1 MAKIDEKPDYSG
13 IGTTFKVVYTD
24 FSMDDSQIKVT
35 TRSND
40 LKKKLEQGYTA
51 TSLQLHEFRTRN
63 NSRVCGYLKGDKL
76 YVIGK
81 ADEILEGRY
90 KQVNNFYC
98 NTPGTASYN
107 ESISLSLSNQQA
119 EETGVVS
126 YGYPAPTI
134 TLIGFWEF
142 FDSQI
147 ANSEWGTRHNTFFTS
162 TSVAGD
168 QYIVGGY
175 LSTNLSETQQF
186 KGWDNFK
193 QDFVVMSLPSTL
205 YATSWEGVVYGT
217 MHGSVKLNNFASEF
231 LANIVT
237 PTYQTY
243 LDAPTRPDGGS
254 LYSRNEVPQAFK
266 APVFYNL
273 IITEN
278 YDQAVKFVN
287 DGTIPDDA
295 WANIPKD
302 PDPDGDGNAS
312 GESGGSHK
320 NDIDTF
326 EPSAPD
332 FNAINLSNLHTYWI
346 TKEQMKDFYT
356 KLWEFNWTDIST
368 NLLTGIY
375 SNLVSNVV
383 SLKMMPTSPENLG
396 GTGEA
401 EAVVLGFKT
410 FEDLIVQTIGVKP
423 CPVVTIG
430 TINIKKAYKSYAD
443 YSPYTDIALYLP
455 FVGVVPLD
463 TNLFMNTA
471 EYNGSTLTVKA
482 SYDMLGG
489 TITYFIEYEHATVYQ
504 FTGNMAVDVPV
515 SLQSGVDIGTSLAQN
530 ASSAIATATNAL
542 TSVAEPKPIGKAVNT
557 AVQNVSSFG
566 GASASAQSLYS
577 STGGDGA
584 FYAFPKCV
592 LMIRRPEYNRPKTY
606 DSTIGYPAF
615 FTKKVADI
623 KGFATVTNP
632 KVPLVDGM
640 TKEEHDMIVSAM
652 QNGLYY

>member
-1 MAKIDEKPDYSG
+1 MAKINEKPDYSG

-24 FSMDDSQIKVT
+24 FSLDDAAIGVT
-35 TRSND
+35 TQYPS
-40 LKKKLEQGYTA
+40 LKKKLDYGNNGTA
-51 TSLQLHEFRTRN
+51 LKANEFRSRYGG
-63 NSRVCGYLKGDKL
+63 RVCGYLKGDIL
-76 YVIGK
+76 YIIGK
-81 ADEILEGRY
+81 DDEVLEGRH
-90 KQVNNFYC
+90 KQLRSFYC
-98 NTPGTASYN
+98 DTNGTSSYS
-107 ESISLSLSNQQA
+107 ESISLSLSNQKTY
-119 EETGVVS
+119 ETGVVS
-126 YGYPAPTI
+126 YGYPTPDGIVT
-134 TLIGFWEF
+134 GFWEV

-147 ANSEWGTRHNTFFTS
+147 ANSEWATNHNTFFTS

-168 QYIVGGY
+168 QYIVGGR
-175 LSTNLSETQQF
+175 LSTNLNKTQKF
-186 KGWDNFK
+186 KGWNNFK
-193 QDFVVMSLPSTL
+193 QDFVVLGLPSTL
-205 YATSWEGVVYGT
+205 YAKSGEPVVVGT
-217 MHGSVKLNNFASEF
+217 MHGSVKLNNFADDF

-237 PTYQTY
+237 PTYQAY
-243 LDAPTRPDGGS
+243 LSAPTRTDGGT
-254 LYSRNEVPQAFK
+254 LYSTNEIPQAFK

-273 IITEN
+273 IITEDYN
-278 YDQAVKFVN
+278 QAVKFVN

-302 PDPDGDGNAS
+302 PDPEGDGNAS
-312 GESGGSHK
+312 GESGGSHQ

-410 FEDLIVQTIGVKP
+410 FDDLIVQTIGTKA

-615 FTKKVADI
+615 FTKKVTDI

-632 KVPLVDGM
+632 KIPLVDGM

>member
-1 MAKIDEKPDYSG
+1 
-13 IGTTFKVVYTD
+13 
-24 FSMDDSQIKVT
+24 
-35 TRSND
+35 
-40 LKKKLEQGYTA
+40 
-51 TSLQLHEFRTRN
+51 
-63 NSRVCGYLKGDKL
+63 
-76 YVIGK
+76 
-81 ADEILEGRY
+81 
-90 KQVNNFYC
+90 
-98 NTPGTASYN
+98 
-107 ESISLSLSNQQA
+107 
-119 EETGVVS
+119 
-126 YGYPAPTI
+126 
-134 TLIGFWEF
+134 
-142 FDSQI
+142 
-147 ANSEWGTRHNTFFTS
+147 
-162 TSVAGD
+162 
-168 QYIVGGY
+168 
-175 LSTNLSETQQF
+175 
-186 KGWDNFK
+186 
-193 QDFVVMSLPSTL
+193 
-205 YATSWEGVVYGT
+205 
-217 MHGSVKLNNFASEF
+217 
-231 LANIVT
+231 
-237 PTYQTY
+237 
-243 LDAPTRPDGGS
+243 
-254 LYSRNEVPQAFK
+254 
-266 APVFYNL
+266 
-273 IITEN
+273 
-278 YDQAVKFVN
+278 
-287 DGTIPDDA
+287 
-295 WANIPKD
+295 
-302 PDPDGDGNAS
+302 
-312 GESGGSHK
+312 
-320 NDIDTF
+320 
-326 EPSAPD
+326 
-332 FNAINLSNLHTYWI
+332 
-346 TKEQMKDFYT
+346 MKDFYT

-410 FEDLIVQTIGVKP
+410 FDDLIVQTIGTKA

-489 TITYFIEYEHATVYQ
+489 TITYFVEYEHATVYQ

-515 SLQSGVDIGTSLAQN
+515 SLQSGVDIGTTLAQN

-623 KGFATVTNP
+623 SGFATVTNP
-632 KVPLVDGM
+632 KIPLVDGM

>member
-1 MAKIDEKPDYSG
+1 MAKIEEKPDYSG

-24 FSMDDSQIKVT
+24 FSGDDSQIKVT
-35 TRSND
+35 TRSSD
-40 LKKKLEQGYTA
+40 LKKQLEQGYTGTA
-51 TSLQLHEFRTRN
+51 LQLNEFRTQN

-76 YVIGK
+76 YIIGK
-81 ADEILEGRY
+81 ADDVLEGRY
-90 KQVNNFYC
+90 KATSSFYC

-107 ESISLSLSNQQA
+107 DSISLSLSNQLA

-126 YGYPAPTI
+126 YGYPT
-134 TLIGFWEF
+134 TDGLLTGFWEF

-147 ANSEWGTRHNTFFTS
+147 ANREWGTRHNTFFTS
-162 TSVAGD
+162 NSVAGD
-168 QYIVGGY
+168 QYIVGGS
-175 LSTNLSETQQF
+175 LSTNLNETQQF

-193 QDFVVMSLPSTL
+193 QNFVVMGLPSTL
-205 YATSWEGVVYGT
+205 YANSWEEVVYGT
-217 MHGSVKLNNFASEF
+217 MHGSVRLNNFASDF

-237 PTYQTY
+237 PTYQAY
-243 LDAPTRPDGGS
+243 LEAPTRPDGGS

-273 IITEN
+273 IITED

-332 FNAINLSNLHTYWI
+332 FNSINLSNLHTYWI

-383 SLKMMPTSPENLG
+383 SLKMMPTTPENLG

-410 FEDLIVQTIGVKP
+410 FDDLIVQTIGTKA
-423 CPVVTIG
+423 CPVVIIG

-515 SLQSGVDIGTSLAQN
+515 SLQSGVDIGTTLAQN

-623 KGFATVTNP
+623 SGFATVTNP
-632 KVPLVDGM
+632 KIPLVDGM

-652 QNGLYY
+652 QHGLFY

>member
-1 MAKIDEKPDYSG
+1 MAKIDEKPDLSG
-13 IGTTFKVVYTD
+13 IGTSFKVVYTD
-24 FSMDDSQIKVT
+24 YSISSSHIDVT
-35 TRSND
+35 TSFPD
-40 LKKKLEQGYTA
+40 LKKQLNGGYTGTA
-51 TSLQLHEFRTRN
+51 LQAHEFRTRKG
-63 NSRVCGYLKGDKL
+63 SRVCGYLKGDVL
-76 YVIGK
+76 YIIGK
-81 ADEILEGRY
+81 SDEVLEGRY
-90 KQVNNFYC
+90 KQLLNFYC
-98 NTPGTASYN
+98 NTPGTATYS
-107 ESISLSLSNQQA
+107 ESITLSLANQKA
-119 EETGVVS
+119 SETGVVS
-126 YGYPAPTI
+126 YGYPTADGLLT
-134 TLIGFWEF
+134 GFWEV

-147 ANSEWGTRHNTFFTS
+147 ANQEWGIRQNSFFTS
-162 TSVAGD
+162 TGT
-168 QYIVGGY
+168 QYLVGGN
-175 LSTNLSETQQF
+175 LSTKISNTQSF
-186 KGWDNFK
+186 KYWENFK
-193 QDFVVMSLPSTL
+193 QDFVVLCLPSTL
-205 YATSWEGVVYGT
+205 YAKNREDVVVGT
-217 MHGSVKLNNFASEF
+217 MHGSVKLNNFADDF
-231 LANIVT
+231 LANIVA
-237 PTYQTY
+237 PTYQAY

-273 IITEN
+273 IITED

-346 TKEQMKDFYT
+346 TKDQMKDFYT

-410 FEDLIVQTIGVKP
+410 FDDLVVQTIGTNA

-566 GASASAQSLYS
+566 GAAASAQSLYS

-632 KVPLVDGM
+632 KIPLVDGM
-640 TKEEHDMIVSAM
+640 TKEEHDMVVSAM
-652 QNGLYY
+652 QNGLFY

>member
-1 MAKIDEKPDYSG
+1 MAKIDEKPDFSG
-13 IGTTFKVVYTD
+13 LGTTFKVVYTD
-24 FSMDDSQIKVT
+24 SSAETRIKVT
-35 TRSND
+35 TRSYD
-40 LKKKLEQGYTA
+40 LKKQLNYG
-51 TSLQLHEFRTRN
+51 TSFTTLMANEFRTSDG
-63 NSRVCGYLKGDKL
+63 SRVCGYLKGDVL
-76 YVIGK
+76 YIIGK
-81 ADEILEGRY
+81 SNATLGGRY
-90 KQVNNFYC
+90 KQMSTFYC
-98 NTPGTASYN
+98 MTDGTATYAN
-107 ESISLSLSNQQA
+107 SISLSLANQTTT
-119 EETGVVS
+119 ETGVVS
-126 YGYPAPTI
+126 YGYPTADGLI
-134 TLIGFWEF
+134 TGFWEA
-142 FDSQI
+142 FDSMI
-147 ANSEWGTRHNTFFTS
+147 ANREWERQISFYTS
-162 TSVAGD
+162 TGT
-168 QYIVGGY
+168 QYLVGGN
-175 LSTNLSETQQF
+175 LSTNLSATQSF
-186 KGWDNFK
+186 KGWENFK
-193 QDFVVMSLPSTL
+193 QDFVVMSIPSTL
-205 YATSWEGVVYGT
+205 YAKNYSDVVVGT
-217 MHGSVKLNNFASEF
+217 MHGSVKLNNFADDF

-237 PTYQTY
+237 PTYQAY
-243 LDAPTRPDGGS
+243 LTAPTRTDGGELFS
-254 LYSRNEVPQAFK
+254 ENEVPQGFK

-273 IITEN
+273 IITED

-332 FNAINLSNLHTYWI
+332 FNSINLSNLHTYWI
-346 TKEQMKDFYT
+346 TKDQMKDFYT

-375 SNLVSNVV
+375 SNLVSNVI

-410 FEDLIVQTIGVKP
+410 FDDLIVQTIGTNA

-471 EYNGSTLTVKA
+471 ENNGSTLTVKA

-489 TITYFIEYEHATVYQ
+489 TITYFVEYEHATVYQ

-515 SLQSGVDIGTSLAQN
+515 SLQSGVDIGTALAQN

-542 TSVAEPKPIGKAVNT
+542 TSVAEPKPIVKAVNT

-566 GASASAQSLYS
+566 GAAASAQSLYS

-623 KGFATVTNP
+623 SGFATVTNP
-632 KVPLVDGM
+632 KIPLVDGM

>member
-1 MAKIDEKPDYSG
+1 MAKIDEKPDLSG
-13 IGTTFKVVYTD
+13 IGTSFKVVYTH
-24 FSMDDSQIKVT
+24 SSAETRIKVT
-35 TRSND
+35 TRSYD
-40 LKKKLEQGYTA
+40 LKKQLNYG
-51 TSLQLHEFRTRN
+51 TSFTTLMANEFRTSDG
-63 NSRVCGYLKGDKL
+63 SRVCGYLKGDVL
-76 YVIGK
+76 YIIGK
-81 ADEILEGRY
+81 SNATLGGRY
-90 KQVNNFYC
+90 KQMSTFYC
-98 NTPGTASYN
+98 MTDGTATYAN
-107 ESISLSLSNQQA
+107 SIALSLANQTTT
-119 EETGVVS
+119 ETGVVS
-126 YGYPAPTI
+126 YGYPTADGLI
-134 TLIGFWEF
+134 TGFWEV

-147 ANSEWGTRHNTFFTS
+147 ANREWEGYIDFYTS
-162 TSVAGD
+162 TGT
-168 QYIVGGY
+168 QYLVGGN
-175 LSTNLSETQQF
+175 LSTNLSATQSF
-186 KGWDNFK
+186 KGWENFK

-205 YATSWEGVVYGT
+205 YAKNYSDVVVGT
-217 MHGSVKLNNFASEF
+217 MHGSVKLNNFADDF

-237 PTYQTY
+237 PTYQAY
-243 LDAPTRPDGGS
+243 LTAPTRSDGGELFS
-254 LYSRNEVPQAFK
+254 ENEVPQGFK

-273 IITEN
+273 IITED

-332 FNAINLSNLHTYWI
+332 FNSINLSNLHTYWI
-346 TKEQMKDFYT
+346 TKDQMKDFYT

-383 SLKMMPTSPENLG
+383 SLKMMPTSPKNLG

-410 FEDLIVQTIGVKP
+410 FDDLIVQTIGTNA

-482 SYDMLGG
+482 SYDILGG

-623 KGFATVTNP
+623 SGFATVTNP
-632 KVPLVDGM
+632 KIPLVDGM

>member
-13 IGTTFKVVYTD
+13 IGSSFKVVYTNYSGGNTD
-24 FSMDDSQIKVT
+24 IKVT
-35 TRSND
+35 TQSYD
-40 LKKKLEQGYTA
+40 LKKQLNFGSSY
-51 TSLQLHEFRTRN
+51 TSLMANEFRTSDG
-63 NSRVCGYLKGDKL
+63 SRVCGYLKDDVL
-76 YVIGK
+76 YIIGK
-81 ADEILEGRY
+81 SDARLSGRY
-90 KQVNNFYC
+90 KHLIEFYC
-98 NTPGTASYN
+98 STNGTATYAN
-107 ESISLSLSNQQA
+107 SISLSLANQKTI
-119 EETGVVS
+119 ETGVVS
-126 YGYPAPTI
+126 YGYPTADGLLT
-134 TLIGFWEF
+134 GFWEV

-147 ANSEWGTRHNTFFTS
+147 ANREWEGRIDFYTS
-162 TSVAGD
+162 TGT
-168 QYIVGGY
+168 QYLVGGD
-175 LSTNLSETQQF
+175 LSTNISKTQSF
-186 KGWDNFK
+186 KGWENFK
-193 QDFVVMSLPSTL
+193 QDFVVMGLPSTL
-205 YATSWEGVVYGT
+205 YAENYNDAVVGT
-217 MHGSVKLNNFASEF
+217 MHGSVRLNNCANDF

-237 PTYQTY
+237 PTYQAY
-243 LDAPTRPDGGS
+243 LDAPTKPGGGE
-254 LYSRNEVPQAFK
+254 LFSRNEIPQAFK

-273 IITEN
+273 IITED

-295 WANIPKD
+295 WVNIPKD

-332 FNAINLSNLHTYWI
+332 FNSINLSNLHTYWI
-346 TKEQMKDFYT
+346 TKDQMKDFYT

-410 FEDLIVQTIGVKP
+410 FDDLIVQTIGTNA

-482 SYDMLGG
+482 SYDILGG

-623 KGFATVTNP
+623 SGFATVTNP
-632 KVPLVDGM
+632 KIPLVDGM

>member
-1 MAKIDEKPDYSG
+1 MAKIEEKPDLSG
-13 IGTTFKVVYTD
+13 IGTTFRVVYTD
-24 FSMDDSQIKVT
+24 YSMDDAFIQVD
-35 TRSND
+35 TRSSD
-40 LKKKLEQGYTA
+40 LKKKLENGGNF
-51 TSLQLHEFRTRN
+51 TSIQAHEFRTKN
-63 NSRVCGYLKGDKL
+63 GSRVCGYLKGDIL
-76 YVIGK
+76 YIIGK
-81 ADEILEGRY
+81 SDELLEGRY
-90 KQVNNFYC
+90 KQLNNFYC
-98 NTPGTASYN
+98 STEGTASYAD
-107 ESISLSLSNQQA
+107 SITLSLANQTTF
-119 EETGVVS
+119 ETGVVS
-126 YGYPAPTI
+126 YGYPTTDGI
-134 TLIGFWEF
+134 VTGFWEV
-142 FDSQI
+142 FDAQLS
-147 ANSEWGTRHNTFFTS
+147 NREWGYDNTFFTS
-162 TSVAGD
+162 TGD
-168 QYIVGGY
+168 QYIVGGF
-175 LSTNLSETQQF
+175 LSTNIKETKSF
-186 KGWDNFK
+186 KGWENYK
-193 QDFVVMSLPSTL
+193 QDFVVLGLPSPI
-205 YATSWEGVVYGT
+205 YYKEGETRIVGT
-217 MHGSVKLNNFASEF
+217 MHGSVRLNNFADDF

-237 PTYQTY
+237 PTYQAY
-243 LDAPTRPDGGS
+243 LTAPTRSDGGT
-254 LYSRNEVPQAFK
+254 LYSVNEIPQGFK

-273 IITEN
+273 IITED

-312 GESGGSHK
+312 GESGGTHK

-332 FNAINLSNLHTYWI
+332 FNSINLSNLHTYWI
-346 TKEQMKDFYT
+346 TKDQMKDFYT

-410 FEDLIVQTIGVKP
+410 FDDLIVQTIGTKA

-623 KGFATVTNP
+623 SGFATVTNP
-632 KVPLVDGM
+632 KIPLVDGM

>member
-1 MAKIDEKPDYSG
+1 MAKIDEKPDFSG
-13 IGTTFKVVYTD
+13 IGTSFKVVYTD
-24 FSMDDSQIKVT
+24 YSMEDASIAVT
-35 TRSND
+35 TTRPSMQRRLDSGTNF
-40 LKKKLEQGYTA
+40 TA
-51 TSLQLHEFRTRN
+51 LMINEFRTKN
-63 NSRVCGYLKGDKL
+63 GWRVCGYLKDDIL
-76 YVIGK
+76 YIIGS
-81 ADEILEGRY
+81 ANESLEGRY
-90 KQVNNFYC
+90 KQLVSFYC
-98 NTPGTASYN
+98 STKGTASYAD
-107 ESISLSLSNQQA
+107 SISLSLANQKA
-119 EETGVVS
+119 FETGVVS
-126 YGYPAPTI
+126 YGYPTQDGLL
-134 TLIGFWEF
+134 TGFWEV

-147 ANSEWGTRHNTFFTS
+147 SNRPWGIENAFFTS
-162 TSVAGD
+162 TGT
-168 QYIVGGY
+168 QYLVGGD
-175 LSTNLSETQQF
+175 LSTNIKKTQSF
-186 KGWDNFK
+186 KYWENFK
-193 QDFVVMSLPSTL
+193 QDFVVLGLPSQL
-205 YATSWEGVVYGT
+205 YYKEGETRIVGT
-217 MHGSVKLNNFASEF
+217 MHGSVRLNNFADDF

-237 PTYQTY
+237 PTYQAY
-243 LDAPTRPDGGS
+243 LNAPVREDAGT
-254 LYSRNEVPQAFK
+254 LYSINEIPQGFK

-273 IITEN
+273 IITEDYN
-278 YDQAVKFVN
+278 QAVKFVN

-396 GTGEA
+396 GKGEA

-410 FEDLIVQTIGVKP
+410 FDDLIVQTIGTNA

-632 KVPLVDGM
+632 KIPLVDGM

-652 QNGLYY
+652 QNGLFY

>member
-1 MAKIDEKPDYSG
+1 MAKIEEKPDLSG
-13 IGTTFKVVYTD
+13 IGTTFRVVYTD
-24 FSMDDSQIKVT
+24 YSMVDASIAVT
-35 TRSND
+35 TTRPSMQRRLDSGSNF
-40 LKKKLEQGYTA
+40 TA
-51 TSLQLHEFRTRN
+51 LMINEFRTEN
-63 NSRVCGYLKGDKL
+63 GGRVCGYLKGDIL
-76 YVIGK
+76 YIIGK
-81 ADEILEGRY
+81 SDELLQGRY
-90 KQVNNFYC
+90 KQLSTFYC
-98 NTPGTASYN
+98 STEGTSSYAD
-107 ESISLSLSNQQA
+107 SISLSLANQTTF
-119 EETGVVS
+119 ETGVVS
-126 YGYPAPTI
+126 YGYPTTDGI
-134 TLIGFWEF
+134 VTGFWEV

-147 ANSEWGTRHNTFFTS
+147 ANREWGYDNTFFTS
-162 TSVAGD
+162 TGT

-175 LSTNLSETQQF
+175 LSTNIKETKSF
-186 KGWDNFK
+186 KGWDNYK
-193 QDFVVMSLPSTL
+193 QDFVVLGLPSPL
-205 YATSWEGVVYGT
+205 YYKEGETRIVGT
-217 MHGSVKLNNFASEF
+217 MHGSVRLNNFADDF

-237 PTYQTY
+237 PTYQAY
-243 LDAPTRPDGGS
+243 LNAPVREDAGT
-254 LYSRNEVPQAFK
+254 LYSINEIPQGFK

-273 IITEN
+273 IITED

-332 FNAINLSNLHTYWI
+332 FNSINLSNLHTYWI
-346 TKEQMKDFYT
+346 TKDQMKDFYT

-410 FEDLIVQTIGVKP
+410 FDDLIVQTIGTKA

-471 EYNGSTLTVKA
+471 ENNGSTLTVKA

-632 KVPLVDGM
+632 KIPLVDGM

>member
-1 MAKIDEKPDYSG
+1 MAKIEEKPDFSG

-24 FSMDDSQIKVT
+24 YSGDDASIGVT
-35 TRSND
+35 TRSSD
-40 LKKKLEQGYTA
+40 LKKRLDYGTSF
-51 TSLQLHEFRTRN
+51 TSLMANEFRTSN
-63 NSRVCGYLKGDKL
+63 GSRVCGYLKGDVL
-76 YVIGK
+76 YIIGK
-81 ADEILEGRY
+81 SDARLSGRY
-90 KQVNNFYC
+90 KQMNNFYC
-98 NTPGTASYN
+98 STKGTATYAD
-107 ESISLSLSNQQA
+107 SITLSLANQTTL
-119 EETGVVS
+119 ETGVVS
-126 YGYPAPTI
+126 YGYPTKDGLL
-134 TLIGFWEF
+134 TGFWEV

-147 ANSEWGTRHNTFFTS
+147 ANREWEGQIEFFTS
-162 TSVAGD
+162 TGT
-168 QYIVGGY
+168 QYLVGGD
-175 LSTNLSETQQF
+175 LSTNINKTQAF
-186 KGWDNFK
+186 KYWENFK
-193 QDFVVMSLPSTL
+193 QDFVVLGLPSTV
-205 YATSWEGVVYGT
+205 YYKEGETRIVGT
-217 MHGSVKLNNFASEF
+217 MHGSVRLNNFADDF

-237 PTYQTY
+237 PTYQAY
-243 LDAPTRPDGGS
+243 LEAPTRPDGGT
-254 LYSRNEVPQAFK
+254 LYSINEIPQGFK

-273 IITEN
+273 IITED

-332 FNAINLSNLHTYWI
+332 FNSINLSNLHTYWI
-346 TKEQMKDFYT
+346 TKDPMPDFYT
-356 KLWEFNWTDIST
+356 TLWEFNWTDTST
-368 NLLTGIY
+368 NPLTGIY

-410 FEDLIVQTIGVKP
+410 FDDLIVQTIGTNA

-515 SLQSGVDIGTSLAQN
+515 SLQSGVDIGTALAQN

-623 KGFATVTNP
+623 SGFATVTNP
-632 KVPLVDGM
+632 KIPLVDGM

>member
-1 MAKIDEKPDYSG
+1 MAKIDEKPDFSG

-24 FSMDDSQIKVT
+24 YSIAISHIDVT
-35 TRSND
+35 TRFPD
-40 LKKKLEQGYTA
+40 LKKQLEGGYTGTA
-51 TSLQLHEFRTRN
+51 LQAHEFRTRKG
-63 NSRVCGYLKGDKL
+63 SRVCGYLKGDVL
-76 YVIGK
+76 YIIGK
-81 ADEILEGRY
+81 SDDVLEGRY
-90 KQVNNFYC
+90 KQLLNFYC
-98 NTPGTASYN
+98 NTPGTATYS
-107 ESISLSLSNQQA
+107 ESITLSLSNQKT
-119 EETGVVS
+119 EETGVVN
-126 YGYPAPTI
+126 YGYPTADGLVT
-134 TLIGFWEF
+134 GFWEV
-142 FDSQI
+142 FDSQL
-147 ANSEWGTRHNTFFTS
+147 ANREWGTSQNSFY
-162 TSVAGD
+162 TSVGR
-168 QYIVGGY
+168 QYLVGGR
-175 LSTNLSETQQF
+175 LSTKISETQSF
-186 KGWDNFK
+186 KNWENFK
-193 QDFVVMSLPSTL
+193 QNFVVLSLPSTL
-205 YATSWEGVVYGT
+205 YAKNRDDVVVGT
-217 MHGSVKLNNFASEF
+217 MHGSVKLNNFADDF

-237 PTYQTY
+237 PTYQAY
-243 LDAPTRPDGGS
+243 IEAPTRPDGGS

-273 IITEN
+273 IITED

-302 PDPDGDGNAS
+302 PDPEGDGNAS

-346 TKEQMKDFYT
+346 TKGQMKDFYT

-410 FEDLIVQTIGVKP
+410 FDDLIVQTIGTNA

-455 FVGVVPLD
+455 FIGVVPLD

-489 TITYFIEYEHATVYQ
+489 TITYFVEYEHATVYQ

-515 SLQSGVDIGTSLAQN
+515 SLQSGVDIGTTLAQN
-530 ASSAIATATNAL
+530 ASGAIATATNAL

-623 KGFATVTNP
+623 SGFATVTNP
-632 KVPLVDGM
+632 KIPLVDGM

>member
-13 IGTTFKVVYTD
+13 IGTSFKVVYTD
-24 FSMDDSQIKVT
+24 YSGDGASIGVT
-35 TRSND
+35 TTTPSMKRRLDAGVNS
-40 LKKKLEQGYTA
+40 TA
-51 TSLQLHEFRTRN
+51 LMATEFRTRN
-63 NSRVCGYLKGDKL
+63 GSRVCGYLKDDVL
-76 YVIGK
+76 YIIGS
-81 ADEILEGRY
+81 ANESLEGRY
-90 KQVNNFYC
+90 KQLTSFYC
-98 NTPGTASYN
+98 STEGTASYAD
-107 ESISLSLSNQQA
+107 SISLSLVNQKA
-119 EETGVVS
+119 LETGVVS
-126 YGYPAPTI
+126 YGYPTQDALLT
-134 TLIGFWEF
+134 GFWEV

-147 ANSEWGTRHNTFFTS
+147 SNRPWGVENAFFTS
-162 TSVAGD
+162 TGT
-168 QYIVGGY
+168 QYLVGGD
-175 LSTNLSETQQF
+175 LSTNIKKTQAF
-186 KGWDNFK
+186 KYWENFK
-193 QDFVVMSLPSTL
+193 QDFVVLGLPSPV
-205 YATSWEGVVYGT
+205 YYKEGETRIVGT
-217 MHGSVKLNNFASEF
+217 MHGSVRLNHFADDF
-231 LANIVT
+231 LSNIVG
-237 PTYQTY
+237 PTYQAY
-243 LDAPTRPDGGS
+243 LDAPVRQDGGTLWS
-254 LYSRNEVPQAFK
+254 LNEIPQGFK

-273 IITEN
+273 IITEDYN
-278 YDQAVKFVN
+278 QAVKFVN

-346 TKEQMKDFYT
+346 TKDQMRDFYT

-401 EAVVLGFKT
+401 EAIVLGFKT
-410 FEDLIVQTIGVKP
+410 FDDLIVQTIGTKA

-515 SLQSGVDIGTSLAQN
+515 SLQSGVDIGTTLAQN

-606 DSTIGYPAF
+606 DSSIGYPAF

-623 KGFATVTNP
+623 SGYATVTNP
-632 KVPLVDGM
+632 KIPLVDGM

>member
-1 MAKIDEKPDYSG
+1 MAKIEEKPDLSG
-13 IGTTFKVVYTD
+13 IGTSFKVVYTD
-24 FSMDDSQIKVT
+24 YSMDDATIKVDT
-35 TRSND
+35 NKYN
-40 LKKKLEQGYTA
+40 LKKKLETGGNF
-51 TSLQLHEFRTRN
+51 TSLVINEFKTEDG
-63 NSRVCGYLKGDKL
+63 SRVCGYLKGDIL
-76 YVIGK
+76 YIIGK
-81 ADEILEGRY
+81 SDKLLQGRY
-90 KQVNNFYC
+90 KQLSTFYC
-98 NTPGTASYN
+98 STEGTSSYAD
-107 ESISLSLSNQQA
+107 SITLSLANQKTF
-119 EETGVVS
+119 ETGVVS
-126 YGYPAPTI
+126 YGYPT
-134 TLIGFWEF
+134 TDGLLTGFWEV

-147 ANSEWGTRHNTFFTS
+147 ANREWGSECYFFTS
-162 TSVAGD
+162 TRN
-168 QYIVGGY
+168 QYSVGGY
-175 LSTNLSETQQF
+175 LSTNIKETKSF
-186 KGWDNFK
+186 KGWENYK
-193 QDFVVMSLPSTL
+193 QDFVVLGLPSPT
-205 YATSWEGVVYGT
+205 YYKEGETRIVGT
-217 MHGSVKLNNFASEF
+217 MHGSVNLNNFASDF
-231 LANIVT
+231 LANIVA
-237 PTYQTY
+237 PTYQAY
-243 LDAPTRPDGGS
+243 LTAPTRTDGGV
-254 LYSRNEVPQAFK
+254 LYSVNEIPQGFK

-273 IITEN
+273 IITEDYN
-278 YDQAVKFVN
+278 QAVKFVN

-312 GESGGSHK
+312 GESGGTHK

-332 FNAINLSNLHTYWI
+332 FNSINLSNLHTYWI

-396 GTGEA
+396 GKGEA
-401 EAVVLGFKT
+401 EAIVLGFKT
-410 FEDLIVQTIGVKP
+410 FDDLIVQTIGANA

-592 LMIRRPEYNRPKTY
+592 LMIRRPEYNRPKKY

-615 FTKKVADI
+615 FTKKVAE
-623 KGFATVTNP
+623 KFGWYSLNV
-632 KVPLVDGM
+632 L
-640 TKEEHDMIVSAM
+640 
-652 QNGLYY
+652 QL

>member
-1 MAKIDEKPDYSG
+1 MAKIDEKPDLSG
-13 IGTTFKVVYTD
+13 IGTSFKVVYTH
-24 FSMDDSQIKVT
+24 SSAETRIKVT
-35 TRSND
+35 TRSYD
-40 LKKKLEQGYTA
+40 LKKQLNYG
-51 TSLQLHEFRTRN
+51 TSFTTLMANEFRTSDG
-63 NSRVCGYLKGDKL
+63 SRVCGYLKGDVL
-76 YVIGK
+76 YIIGK
-81 ADEILEGRY
+81 SNATLGGRY
-90 KQVNNFYC
+90 KQMSTFYC
-98 NTPGTASYN
+98 MTDGTATYAN
-107 ESISLSLSNQQA
+107 SIALSLANQTTT
-119 EETGVVS
+119 ETGVVS
-126 YGYPAPTI
+126 YGYPTADGLI
-134 TLIGFWEF
+134 TGFWEV

-147 ANSEWGTRHNTFFTS
+147 ANREWEGYIDFYTS
-162 TSVAGD
+162 TGT
-168 QYIVGGY
+168 QYLVGGN
-175 LSTNLSETQQF
+175 LSTNLSATQSF
-186 KGWDNFK
+186 KGWENFK

-205 YATSWEGVVYGT
+205 YAKNYSDVVVGT
-217 MHGSVKLNNFASEF
+217 MHGSVKLNNFADDF

-237 PTYQTY
+237 PTYQAY
-243 LDAPTRPDGGS
+243 LTAPTRSDGGELFS
-254 LYSRNEVPQAFK
+254 ENEVPQGFK

-273 IITEN
+273 IITED

-332 FNAINLSNLHTYWI
+332 FNSINLSNLHTYWI
-346 TKEQMKDFYT
+346 TKDQMKDFYT

-410 FEDLIVQTIGVKP
+410 FDDLIVQTIGTKT

-623 KGFATVTNP
+623 SGFATVTNP
-632 KVPLVDGM
+632 KIPLVDGM

>member
-1 MAKIDEKPDYSG
+1 MAKIDEKPDLSG

-24 FSMDDSQIKVT
+24 YSMDDATIEVY
-35 TRSND
+35 TRGSD
-40 LKKKLEQGYTA
+40 LKKKLVSGGNFTA
-51 TSLQLHEFRTRN
+51 LQAHEFRTIN
-63 NSRVCGYLKGDKL
+63 GSRVCGYLKGDVL
-76 YVIGK
+76 YIIGK
-81 ADEILEGRY
+81 SDELLEGRY
-90 KQVNNFYC
+90 KQLATFYC
-98 NTPGTASYN
+98 STEGTASYAD
-107 ESISLSLSNQQA
+107 SITLSLANQTTF
-119 EETGVVS
+119 ETGVVS
-126 YGYPAPTI
+126 YGYPTTDGI
-134 TLIGFWEF
+134 VTGFWEV

-147 ANSEWGTRHNTFFTS
+147 STREWGYDNTFFTS
-162 TSVAGD
+162 TGT

-175 LSTNLSETQQF
+175 LSTNIKETKSF
-186 KGWDNFK
+186 KGWENYK
-193 QDFVVMSLPSTL
+193 QDFVVLGLPSPL
-205 YATSWEGVVYGT
+205 YAKEGEKAVVGT
-217 MHGSVKLNNFASEF
+217 MHGSVRLNNFADDF

-237 PTYQTY
+237 PTYQAY
-243 LDAPTRPDGGS
+243 LEAPTRPDGGT
-254 LYSRNEVPQAFK
+254 LYSVNEIPQGFK

-273 IITEN
+273 IITED

-332 FNAINLSNLHTYWI
+332 FNSINLSNLHTYWI
-346 TKEQMKDFYT
+346 TKGQMKDFYT

-410 FEDLIVQTIGVKP
+410 FDDLIVQTIGTKT

-632 KVPLVDGM
+632 KIPLVDGM

-652 QNGLYY
+652 QNGLFY

>member
-1 MAKIDEKPDYSG
+1 MAKIEEKPDLSG

-24 FSMDDSQIKVT
+24 YSISSSNIQVK
-35 TRSND
+35 TRTPD
-40 LKKKLEQGYTA
+40 LSRQLDWCNNGTA
-51 TSLQLHEFRTRN
+51 LQAHEFRTRN
-63 NSRVCGYLKGDKL
+63 GSRVCGYLKGDIL
-76 YVIGK
+76 YIIGK
-81 ADEILEGRY
+81 SDEVLEGRY
-90 KQVNNFYC
+90 KQLLNFYC
-98 NTPGTASYN
+98 NTPGTATYS
-107 ESISLSLSNQQA
+107 ESITLSLANQKT
-119 EETGVVS
+119 EETGVVN
-126 YGYPAPTI
+126 YGYPTTDGI
-134 TLIGFWEF
+134 VTGFWEV

-147 ANSEWGTRHNTFFTS
+147 ANREWGTSQNSFCTS
-162 TSVAGD
+162 TGT
-168 QYIVGGY
+168 QYRGGGR
-175 LSTNLSETQQF
+175 LSTNIKETQSF
-186 KGWDNFK
+186 KYWENFK
-193 QDFVVMSLPSTL
+193 QNFVVLSLPSTL
-205 YATSWEGVVYGT
+205 YANNRDDVVVGT
-217 MHGSVKLNNFASEF
+217 MHGSVKLNNFADDF

-237 PTYQTY
+237 PTYQAY

-410 FEDLIVQTIGVKP
+410 FDDLIVQTIGTKS

-515 SLQSGVDIGTSLAQN
+515 SLQSGVDIGTTLAQN
-530 ASSAIATATNAL
+530 ASGAIATATNAL
-542 TSVAEPKPIGKAVNT
+542 TSAAEPKPIGKAVNT

-632 KVPLVDGM
+632 KIPLVDGM

>member
-1 MAKIDEKPDYSG
+1 MAKIEEKPDFSG
-13 IGTTFKVVYTD
+13 IGTSFKVVYTD
-24 FSMDDSQIKVT
+24 LIATSNIHVT
-35 TRSND
+35 TRTSD
-40 LKKKLEQGYTA
+40 LKKQLNGGYTGTA
-51 TSLQLHEFRTRN
+51 LRAYEFRTRN
-63 NSRVCGYLKGDKL
+63 GSRVCGYLKGDIL
-76 YVIGK
+76 YIIGK
-81 ADEILEGRY
+81 SDDVLEGRY
-90 KQVNNFYC
+90 KQLLNFYC
-98 NTPGTASYN
+98 DTEGTSTYSD
-107 ESISLSLSNQQA
+107 SITLSLSNQKA
-119 EETGVVS
+119 YETGVVS
-126 YGYPAPTI
+126 YGYPTADGLVT
-134 TLIGFWEF
+134 GFWEL

-147 ANSEWGTRHNTFFTS
+147 ANEEWRTQNSFFTS
-162 TSVAGD
+162 TGV
-168 QYIVGGY
+168 QYTVGGY
-175 LSTNLSETQQF
+175 LSTNIKNTQAF
-186 KGWDNFK
+186 KYWENFK
-193 QDFVVMSLPSTL
+193 QNFVVLSLPSTL
-205 YATSWEGVVYGT
+205 YAKNRDDVVVGT
-217 MHGSVKLNNFASEF
+217 MHGSVKLNNFADDF

-237 PTYQTY
+237 PTYQAY
-243 LDAPTRPDGGS
+243 IEAPTRPDGGS

-273 IITEN
+273 IITED

-312 GESGGSHK
+312 GESGGSHQ

-410 FEDLIVQTIGVKP
+410 FDDLIVQTIGTNA

-482 SYDMLGG
+482 TYDMLGG

-557 AVQNVSSFG
+557 AVQNVSPFG

-577 STGGDGA
+577 STGGDAA

-592 LMIRRPEYNRPKTY
+592 LMIRRPEYNRPNTY

-632 KVPLVDGM
+632 KIPLVDGM

>member
-1 MAKIDEKPDYSG
+1 MAKIDEKPDLSG
-13 IGTTFKVVYTD
+13 IGTSFKVVYTD
-24 FSMDDSQIKVT
+24 FSIDNASIVVE
-35 TRSND
+35 TRSRD
-40 LKKKLEQGYTA
+40 LKKKLNGGNNGTA
-51 TSLQLHEFRTRN
+51 LRAHEFRTRN
-63 NSRVCGYLKGDKL
+63 GSRVCGYLKGDVL
-76 YVIGK
+76 YIIGK
-81 ADEILEGRY
+81 SDEVLEGRS
-90 KQVNNFYC
+90 KQLLSFYC
-98 NTPGTASYN
+98 STEGTASYSD
-107 ESISLSLSNQQA
+107 SISLSLANQKTF
-119 EETGVVS
+119 ETGVVS
-126 YGYPAPTI
+126 YGYPTADGLVT
-134 TLIGFWEF
+134 GFWEV

-147 ANSEWGTRHNTFFTS
+147 ANREWATNHNTFYTA

-168 QYIVGGY
+168 QYIVGGS
-175 LSTNLSETQQF
+175 LSTNLNETQQF
-186 KGWDNFK
+186 KGWENFK
-193 QDFVVMSLPSTL
+193 QDFVVLGLPSTL
-205 YATSWEGVVYGT
+205 YAKTREDLVVGT
-217 MHGSVKLNNFASEF
+217 MHGSVKLNNFANDF

-237 PTYQTY
+237 PTYQAY
-243 LDAPTRPDGGS
+243 LTAPTRSDGGVLFS
-254 LYSRNEVPQAFK
+254 ENEIPQEFK

-273 IITEN
+273 IITED

-312 GESGGSHK
+312 GESGGSHQ

-332 FNAINLSNLHTYWI
+332 FNSINLSNLHTYWI

-410 FEDLIVQTIGVKP
+410 FDDLIVQTIGTNA

-515 SLQSGVDIGTSLAQN
+515 SLQSGVDIGTTLAQN

-632 KVPLVDGM
+632 KIPLVDGM

-652 QNGLYY
+652 QNGLFY

>member
-1 MAKIDEKPDYSG
+1 MAKIEEKPDLSG

-24 FSMDDSQIKVT
+24 YSGDDSTVEVT
-35 TRSND
+35 TRSTD
-40 LKKKLEQGYTA
+40 MKRKLDYGYTE
-51 TSLQLHEFRTRN
+51 TSLMATEFRTRN
-63 NSRVCGYLKGDKL
+63 GSRVCGYLKGDIL
-76 YVIGK
+76 YIIGK
-81 ADEILEGRY
+81 SDDILESRY
-90 KQVNNFYC
+90 KQIINFYC
-98 NTPGTASYN
+98 STKGTASYSD
-107 ESISLSLSNQQA
+107 SISLSLANQKTL
-119 EETGVVS
+119 ETGVVS
-126 YGYPAPTI
+126 YGYPT
-134 TLIGFWEF
+134 TDGLLTGFWEV

-147 ANSEWGTRHNTFFTS
+147 ANREWDTTGRQFFTS
-162 TSVAGD
+162 TGT
-168 QYIVGGY
+168 QYLVGGY
-175 LSTNLSETQQF
+175 LSTKLSETQSF
-186 KGWDNFK
+186 KGWENFK
-193 QDFVVMSLPSTL
+193 QDFVVLGLPSTL
-205 YATSWEGVVYGT
+205 YAKNSADVVVGT
-217 MHGSVKLNNFASEF
+217 MHSSVKLNNFASDF

-237 PTYQTY
+237 PTYQAY
-243 LDAPTRPDGGS
+243 LTAPTRSDGGS
-254 LYSRNEVPQAFK
+254 LYSANEIPQGFK

-273 IITEN
+273 IITED

-332 FNAINLSNLHTYWI
+332 FNSINLSNLHTYWI
-346 TKEQMKDFYT
+346 TKDQMKDFYT

-410 FEDLIVQTIGVKP
+410 FDDLIVQTIGTNA

-515 SLQSGVDIGTSLAQN
+515 SLQSGVDIGTTLAQN

-592 LMIRRPEYNRPKTY
+592 LMIRRPEYNRPNTY

-623 KGFATVTNP
+623 SGFATVTNP
-632 KVPLVDGM
+632 KIPLVDGM

-652 QNGLYY
+652 QNGLFY

>member
-1 MAKIDEKPDYSG
+1 MAKIDEKPDLSG
-13 IGTTFKVVYTD
+13 IGTSFKVVYTD
-24 FSMDDSQIKVT
+24 HSISSSNIQVT
-35 TRSND
+35 TITPD
-40 LKKKLEQGYTA
+40 LRKRLDGGYTGTA
-51 TSLQLHEFRTRN
+51 LQAHEFRTKKG
-63 NSRVCGYLKGDKL
+63 SRVCGYLKGDVL
-76 YVIGK
+76 YIIGK
-81 ADEILEGRY
+81 SDDILEGRY
-90 KQVNNFYC
+90 KQLLNFYC
-98 NTPGTASYN
+98 DTPGTATYS
-107 ESISLSLSNQQA
+107 ESITLSLANQKTY
-119 EETGVVS
+119 ETGVVS
-126 YGYPAPTI
+126 YGYPTPDGTV
-134 TLIGFWEF
+134 TGFWEV
-142 FDSQI
+142 FDSQL
-147 ANSEWGTRHNTFFTS
+147 ANREWGTRQNSFYTS
-162 TSVAGD
+162 TGT
-168 QYIVGGY
+168 QYLVGG
-175 LSTNLSETQQF
+175 NLSPNIKETQAF
-186 KGWDNFK
+186 KYWENFK
-193 QDFVVMSLPSTL
+193 QDFVVLGLPSTL
-205 YATSWEGVVYGT
+205 YAKNRDDIVVGT
-217 MHGSVKLNNFASEF
+217 MHGSVKLNNFASDF

-312 GESGGSHK
+312 GESGGSHQ

-410 FEDLIVQTIGVKP
+410 FDDLIVQTIGTKA

-471 EYNGSTLTVKA
+471 EHNGSTLTVKA

-632 KVPLVDGM
+632 KIPLVDGM
-640 TKEEHDMIVSAM
+640 TKEEHGMIVSAM

>member
-1 MAKIDEKPDYSG
+1 MAKIDEKPDLSG
-13 IGTTFKVVYTD
+13 IGTSFKVVYTD
-24 FSMDDSQIKVT
+24 YSMAEANIKVDT
-35 TRSND
+35 NKYN
-40 LKKKLEQGYTA
+40 LKKKLETGGNF
-51 TSLQLHEFRTRN
+51 TSLVINEFRTTN
-63 NSRVCGYLKGDKL
+63 GSRVCGYLKGDIL
-76 YVIGK
+76 YIIGK
-81 ADEILEGRY
+81 SDELLQGRY
-90 KQVNNFYC
+90 KQLSTFYC
-98 NTPGTASYN
+98 STEGTSSYAD
-107 ESISLSLSNQQA
+107 SITLSLANQKTF
-119 EETGVVS
+119 ETGVVS
-126 YGYPAPTI
+126 YGYPTTDGI
-134 TLIGFWEF
+134 VTGFWEV

-147 ANSEWGTRHNTFFTS
+147 ASREWDGECYFFTS
-162 TSVAGD
+162 TGTQDS
-168 QYIVGGY
+168 VGGY
-175 LSTNLSETQQF
+175 LSTNIKETKSF
-186 KGWDNFK
+186 KGWENYK
-193 QDFVVMSLPSTL
+193 QDFVVLGLPSPL
-205 YATSWEGVVYGT
+205 YYKEGETRIVGT
-217 MHGSVKLNNFASEF
+217 MHGSVRLNNFADDF

-237 PTYQTY
+237 PTYQAY
-243 LDAPTRPDGGS
+243 LEAPTRPDGGT
-254 LYSRNEVPQAFK
+254 LYSINEIPQGFK

-273 IITEN
+273 IITED

-332 FNAINLSNLHTYWI
+332 FNSINLSNLHTYWI
-346 TKEQMKDFYT
+346 TKDQMKDFYT

-410 FEDLIVQTIGVKP
+410 FDDLIVQTIGTNA

-515 SLQSGVDIGTSLAQN
+515 SLQSGVDIGTALAQN

-542 TSVAEPKPIGKAVNT
+542 T
-557 AVQNVSSFG
+557 
-566 GASASAQSLYS
+566 
-577 STGGDGA
+577 
-584 FYAFPKCV
+584 
-592 LMIRRPEYNRPKTY
+592 
-606 DSTIGYPAF
+606 
-615 FTKKVADI
+615 
-623 KGFATVTNP
+623 
-632 KVPLVDGM
+632 
-640 TKEEHDMIVSAM
+640 
-652 QNGLYY
+652 

>member
-1 MAKIDEKPDYSG
+1 MAKIDEKPDLSG
-13 IGTTFKVVYTD
+13 IGTTFKVVYT
-24 FSMDDSQIKVT
+24 FTSAESRIKVT
-35 TRSND
+35 TRSYD
-40 LKKKLEQGYTA
+40 LKKQLNYG
-51 TSLQLHEFRTRN
+51 TSFTTLMANEFRTSAG
-63 NSRVCGYLKGDKL
+63 SRVCGYLKGDVL
-76 YVIGK
+76 YIIGK
-81 ADEILEGRY
+81 SNATLGGRY
-90 KQVNNFYC
+90 KQMSTFYC
-98 NTPGTASYN
+98 MTDGTATYAN
-107 ESISLSLSNQQA
+107 SITLSLANQTTT
-119 EETGVVS
+119 ETGVVS
-126 YGYPAPTI
+126 YGYPTADGLI
-134 TLIGFWEF
+134 TGFWET
-142 FDSQI
+142 FDSMI
-147 ANSEWGTRHNTFFTS
+147 ANREWEGRIDFYTS
-162 TSVAGD
+162 TGT
-168 QYIVGGY
+168 QYLVGGG
-175 LSTNLSETQQF
+175 LSTNISETQSF
-186 KGWDNFK
+186 KGWENFK
-193 QDFVVMSLPSTL
+193 QDFVVMSIPSTL
-205 YATSWEGVVYGT
+205 YAKNYSDVVVGT
-217 MHGSVKLNNFASEF
+217 MHGSVKLNNFADDF

-237 PTYQTY
+237 PTYQAY
-243 LDAPTRPDGGS
+243 LTAPTRSDGGELFS
-254 LYSRNEVPQAFK
+254 ENEVPQGFK

-273 IITEN
+273 IITED

-295 WANIPKD
+295 WVNIPKD

-332 FNAINLSNLHTYWI
+332 FNSINLSNLHTYWI
-346 TKEQMKDFYT
+346 TKDQMRDFYT

-401 EAVVLGFKT
+401 ESVVLGFKT
-410 FEDLIVQTIGVKP
+410 FDDLIVQTIGTKA

-615 FTKKVADI
+615 FTKKIADI
-623 KGFATVTNP
+623 SGFATVTNP
-632 KVPLVDGM
+632 KIPLVDGM

>member
-24 FSMDDSQIKVT
+24 YSIDNASIQVT
-35 TRSND
+35 TRYPD
-40 LKKKLEQGYTA
+40 LARKLDSGFNYTA
-51 TSLQLHEFRTRN
+51 LQAHEFRTRN
-63 NSRVCGYLKGDKL
+63 GSRVCGYLKGDVL
-76 YVIGK
+76 YIIGK
-81 ADEILEGRY
+81 DDEVLEGRY
-90 KQVNNFYC
+90 KQLLSFYC
-98 NTPGTASYN
+98 STDGTASYSN
-107 ESISLSLSNQQA
+107 SITLSLSNQKTY
-119 EETGVVS
+119 ETGVVS
-126 YGYPAPTI
+126 YGYPTTDGI
-134 TLIGFWEF
+134 VTGFWEV

-147 ANSEWGTRHNTFFTS
+147 ANREWGTQQNDFFTS
-162 TSVAGD
+162 TGT
-168 QYIVGGY
+168 QYLVGGN
-175 LSTNLSETQQF
+175 LSTNIKKTQAF
-186 KGWDNFK
+186 KYWENFK
-193 QDFVVMSLPSTL
+193 QDFVVLGLPSTL
-205 YATSWEGVVYGT
+205 YAKNREDVVVGT
-217 MHGSVKLNNFASEF
+217 MHGSVKLNNFAEDF

-237 PTYQTY
+237 PTYQAY
-243 LDAPTRPDGGS
+243 LSVPTRSDGGE
-254 LYSRNEVPQAFK
+254 LYSENEIPQGFK

-273 IITEN
+273 IITEDYN
-278 YDQAVKFVN
+278 QAVKFVN

-312 GESGGSHK
+312 GESGGSHQ

-410 FEDLIVQTIGVKP
+410 FDDLIVQTIGTKA

-542 TSVAEPKPIGKAVNT
+542 TSVAEPKPIGKAVNS
-557 AVQNVSSFG
+557 AVKNVSSFG

-632 KVPLVDGM
+632 KIPLVDGM

>member
-1 MAKIDEKPDYSG
+1 MAKIEEKPDLSG
-13 IGTTFKVVYTD
+13 IGTSFKVVYTD
-24 FSMDDSQIKVT
+24 YSMDDATIKVD
-35 TRSND
+35 TRKSD
-40 LKKKLEQGYTA
+40 LKKKLEIGGNF
-51 TSLQLHEFRTRN
+51 TSLVINEFRTKN
-63 NSRVCGYLKGDKL
+63 GSRVCGYLKGDVL
-76 YVIGK
+76 YIIGK
-81 ADEILEGRY
+81 SDEILEGRY
-90 KQVNNFYC
+90 KQLSDFYC
-98 NTPGTASYN
+98 STEGTASYAD
-107 ESISLSLSNQQA
+107 SITLSLANQKTF
-119 EETGVVS
+119 ETGVVS
-126 YGYPAPTI
+126 YGYPT
-134 TLIGFWEF
+134 TDGLLTGFWEV

-147 ANSEWGTRHNTFFTS
+147 ANREWGSECYFFTS
-162 TSVAGD
+162 TGN
-168 QYIVGGY
+168 QYNVGGY
-175 LSTNLSETQQF
+175 LSTNIKETKSF
-186 KGWDNFK
+186 KGWENYK
-193 QDFVVMSLPSTL
+193 QDFVVLGLPSSL
-205 YATSWEGVVYGT
+205 FAKEGEHAVVGT
-217 MHGSVKLNNFASEF
+217 MHGSVNLNNFASDF

-237 PTYQTY
+237 PTYQAY
-243 LDAPTRPDGGS
+243 LTAPTRTDGGA
-254 LYSRNEVPQAFK
+254 LYSVNEIPQGFK

-346 TKEQMKDFYT
+346 TKQQMKDFYT

-410 FEDLIVQTIGVKP
+410 FDDLIVQTIGTKA

-482 SYDMLGG
+482 SYDLLGG

-566 GASASAQSLYS
+566 GAAASAQSLYS

-632 KVPLVDGM
+632 KIPLVDGM

-652 QNGLYY
+652 QNGLFY

>member
-1 MAKIDEKPDYSG
+1 MAKIEEKPDYSG

-24 FSMDDSQIKVT
+24 HSIDNASVKVT
-35 TRSND
+35 SRSSDQKRQLDYAYN
-40 LKKKLEQGYTA
+40 ETA
-51 TSLQLHEFRTRN
+51 LVANEFRTKN
-63 NSRVCGYLKGDKL
+63 GSRVCGYLKGDVL
-76 YVIGK
+76 YIIGK
-81 ADEILEGRY
+81 SDEVLEGRR
-90 KQVNNFYC
+90 KQMASFYC
-98 NTPGTASYN
+98 GTKGTSSYSD
-107 ESISLSLSNQQA
+107 SISLSLANQKTY
-119 EETGVVS
+119 ETGVVS
-126 YGYPAPTI
+126 YGYPT
-134 TLIGFWEF
+134 TDGLLTGFWEA

-147 ANSEWGTRHNTFFTS
+147 ANSEWGTRQTDFFTS
-162 TSVAGD
+162 TGT
-168 QYIVGGY
+168 QYLVGGD
-175 LSTNLSETQQF
+175 LSTKISETQSF
-186 KGWDNFK
+186 KYWENFK
-193 QDFVVMSLPSTL
+193 QDFVVLGLPSTL
-205 YATSWEGVVYGT
+205 FAKNYSDVVTGT
-217 MHGSVKLNNFASEF
+217 MHTSVKLNNFADDF
-231 LANIVT
+231 LANVVT
-237 PTYQTY
+237 PTYQAY
-243 LDAPTRPDGGS
+243 LNAPIRQDGGTLWS
-254 LYSRNEVPQAFK
+254 INEIPQGFK

-273 IITEN
+273 IITEDYN
-278 YDQAVKFVN
+278 QAVKFVN

-332 FNAINLSNLHTYWI
+332 FNSINLSNLHTYWI

-410 FEDLIVQTIGVKP
+410 FDDLIVQTIGTKA

-471 EYNGSTLTVKA
+471 EYNGSTLTVKV

-632 KVPLVDGM
+632 KIPLVDGM

>member
-1 MAKIDEKPDYSG
+1 MAKIDEKPDLSG
-13 IGTTFKVVYTD
+13 IGTAFKVVYTH
-24 FSMDDSQIKVT
+24 FSGDDSQIKVT
-35 TRSND
+35 TRSSD
-40 LKKKLEQGYTA
+40 LKKQLEKGYTGTA
-51 TSLQLHEFRTRN
+51 LTLNEFRTKN

-76 YVIGK
+76 YIIGK
-81 ADEILEGRY
+81 ADDILEGRY
-90 KQVNNFYC
+90 YNTSTFYC
-98 NTPGTASYN
+98 DTPGTASYN
-107 ESISLSLSNQQA
+107 DSISLSLSNQQA
-119 EETGVVS
+119 KETGVVS
-126 YGYPAPTI
+126 YGYPTADGLLT
-134 TLIGFWEF
+134 GFWEF

-175 LSTNLSETQQF
+175 LSTNLNETQMF

-193 QDFVVMSLPSTL
+193 QNFVVMSLPSTL
-205 YATSWEGVVYGT
+205 YATSWEEVVYGT
-217 MHGSVKLNNFASEF
+217 MHGSVNLNNFASDF

-243 LDAPTRPDGGS
+243 LNAPTRTDGGS

-346 TKEQMKDFYT
+346 TKEQMRDFYT

-410 FEDLIVQTIGVKP
+410 FDDLIVQTIGAKP

-515 SLQSGVDIGTSLAQN
+515 SLQSGVDIGTTLAQN
-530 ASSAIATATNAL
+530 ASGAIATATNAL

>member
-1 MAKIDEKPDYSG
+1 MAKIDEKPDLSG
-13 IGTTFKVVYTD
+13 IGTSFKVVYTD
-24 FSMDDSQIKVT
+24 FSGDDSQIKVT
-35 TRSND
+35 TRTND
-40 LKKKLEQGYTA
+40 LKKKLEQGYTG
-51 TSLQLHEFRTRN
+51 TSLQAHEFRTRN
-63 NSRVCGYLKGDKL
+63 GSRVCGYLKGDIL
-76 YVIGK
+76 YIIGK
-81 ADEILEGRY
+81 SNEVLEGRY
-90 KQVNNFYC
+90 KQLSNFYC
-98 NTPGTASYN
+98 DTPGTATYS
-107 ESISLSLSNQQA
+107 ESITLSLANQKTY
-119 EETGVVS
+119 ETGVVS
-126 YGYPAPTI
+126 YGYPTTDGI
-134 TLIGFWEF
+134 VTGFWEV
-142 FDSQI
+142 FDSQL
-147 ANSEWGTRHNTFFTS
+147 ANREWGTRHNTFFTS

-168 QYIVGGY
+168 QYLVGGS
-175 LSTNLSETQQF
+175 LSTNLNDTQQF

-193 QDFVVMSLPSTL
+193 QNFVVMSLPSTL
-205 YATSWEGVVYGT
+205 YATSWEEVVYGT
-217 MHGSVKLNNFASEF
+217 MHGSVNLNNFASDF

-346 TKEQMKDFYT
+346 TKEQMRDFYT

-410 FEDLIVQTIGVKP
+410 FDDLIVQTIGTKS

-482 SYDMLGG
+482 SYDILGG

-592 LMIRRPEYNRPKTY
+592 IMIRRPEYNRPKTY

-623 KGFATVTNP
+623 SGFATVTNP
-632 KVPLVDGM
+632 KIPLVDGM

>member
-1 MAKIDEKPDYSG
+1 MAKIDEKPDFSG
-13 IGTTFKVVYTD
+13 IGASFKVAYTD
-24 FSMDDSQIKVT
+24 YSGVNARMKVT
-35 TRSND
+35 TRSSD
-40 LKKKLEQGYTA
+40 LKKQLNYGYNSTSVVA
-51 TSLQLHEFRTRN
+51 TEFRTTDG
-63 NSRVCGYLKGDKL
+63 SRVCGYLKGDVL
-76 YVIGK
+76 YIIGK
-81 ADEILEGRY
+81 SNAVLEGRY
-90 KQVNNFYC
+90 TQLATFYC
-98 NTPGTASYN
+98 STKGTASYAD
-107 ESISLSLSNQQA
+107 SITLSLSNQA
-119 EETGVVS
+119 TMETGVVS
-126 YGYPAPTI
+126 YGYPTADGLLT
-134 TLIGFWEF
+134 GFWEV
-142 FDSQI
+142 FDSKI
-147 ANSEWGTRHNTFFTS
+147 ANREWGRYNAFFTS
-162 TSVAGD
+162 TGS
-168 QYIVGGY
+168 QYLVGGY
-175 LSTNLSETQQF
+175 LSTNISETQSF

-193 QDFVVMSLPSTL
+193 QDFVVLGVPSSLFAKNS
-205 YATSWEGVVYGT
+205 SDVVVGT
-217 MHGSVKLNNFASEF
+217 MHSSVKLNNFADDF

-237 PTYQTY
+237 PTYQAY
-243 LDAPTRPDGGS
+243 LTAPTRSDGGE
-254 LYSRNEVPQAFK
+254 LYSENEVPQGFK

-332 FNAINLSNLHTYWI
+332 FNSINLSNLHTYWI
-346 TKEQMKDFYT
+346 TKDQMKDFYT

-410 FEDLIVQTIGVKP
+410 FDDLIVQTIGTNA

-515 SLQSGVDIGTSLAQN
+515 SLQSGVDIGTALAQN

-615 FTKKVADI
+615 FTKKVTDI

-632 KVPLVDGM
+632 KIPLVDGM

>member
-1 MAKIDEKPDYSG
+1 MAKIDEKPDFSG
-13 IGTTFKVVYTD
+13 LGTTFKVVYTD
-24 FSMDDSQIKVT
+24 YSIATSNIQVT
-35 TRSND
+35 TRTPD
-40 LKKKLEQGYTA
+40 LKKQLNFCSTGTA
-51 TSLQLHEFRTRN
+51 LQAHEFRTRKG
-63 NSRVCGYLKGDKL
+63 SRVCGYLKGDVL
-76 YVIGK
+76 YIIGK
-81 ADEILEGRY
+81 SDDVLEGRY
-90 KQVNNFYC
+90 KQLLNFYC
-98 NTPGTASYN
+98 NTPGTATYS
-107 ESISLSLSNQQA
+107 ESITLSLANQKA
-119 EETGVVS
+119 SETGVVS
-126 YGYPAPTI
+126 YGYPTADGLLT
-134 TLIGFWEF
+134 GFWEV

-147 ANSEWGTRHNTFFTS
+147 ANREWGTRHNSFFTS
-162 TSVAGD
+162 AGA
-168 QYIVGGY
+168 QYLVGGS
-175 LSTNLSETQQF
+175 LSTNISNTQSF
-186 KGWDNFK
+186 KNWENFK
-193 QDFVVMSLPSTL
+193 QDFVVLGLPSTL
-205 YATSWEGVVYGT
+205 YAKTRDDVVVGT
-217 MHGSVKLNNFASEF
+217 MHGSVKLNNFADDF

-237 PTYQTY
+237 PTYQAY
-243 LDAPTRPDGGS
+243 LEAPTRPDGGS
-254 LYSRNEVPQAFK
+254 LYSKNEVPQAFK

-273 IITEN
+273 IITED

-346 TKEQMKDFYT
+346 TKGQMKDFYT

-410 FEDLIVQTIGVKP
+410 FDDLIVQTIGTKA

-515 SLQSGVDIGTSLAQN
+515 SLQSGVDIGTALAQN

-623 KGFATVTNP
+623 SGFATVTNP
-632 KVPLVDGM
+632 KIPLVDGM

-652 QNGLYY
+652 QNGLFY

>member
-1 MAKIDEKPDYSG
+1 MAKIDEKPDFSG

-24 FSMDDSQIKVT
+24 YSEANTSIKVT
-35 TRSND
+35 TRSYD
-40 LKKKLEQGYTA
+40 LKKQLNFGSSYTSVMA
-51 TSLQLHEFRTRN
+51 NEFRTSDG
-63 NSRVCGYLKGDKL
+63 SRVCGYLKGDVL
-76 YVIGK
+76 YIIGK
-81 ADEILEGRY
+81 SDARLSGRY
-90 KQVNNFYC
+90 KQIINFYC
-98 NTPGTASYN
+98 STEGTATYAN
-107 ESISLSLSNQQA
+107 SISLSLANQKTM
-119 EETGVVS
+119 ETGVVS
-126 YGYPAPTI
+126 YGYPTADGHI
-134 TLIGFWEF
+134 TGFWEVF
-142 FDSQI
+142 NSLI
-147 ANSEWGTRHNTFFTS
+147 ANREWEREISFYTS
-162 TSVAGD
+162 TGT
-168 QYIVGGY
+168 QYLVGGN
-175 LSTNLSETQQF
+175 LSTNIKETQAF
-186 KGWDNFK
+186 KYWDNFK
-193 QDFVVMSLPSTL
+193 QDFVVLSLPSTL
-205 YATSWEGVVYGT
+205 YAKTREDVVVGT
-217 MHGSVKLNNFASEF
+217 MHGSVKLNNFADDF

-237 PTYQTY
+237 PTYQAY
-243 LDAPTRPDGGS
+243 LNAPTRPDGGELIS
-254 LYSRNEVPQAFK
+254 MNEVPQAFK

-273 IITEN
+273 IITED

-312 GESGGSHK
+312 GESGGSHQ

-346 TKEQMKDFYT
+346 TKEQMKGFYT

-410 FEDLIVQTIGVKP
+410 FDDLIVQTIGTNA

-632 KVPLVDGM
+632 KIPLVDGM

>member
-1 MAKIDEKPDYSG
+1 MAKIDEKPDLSG

-24 FSMDDSQIKVT
+24 YSLDDASIAVT
-35 TRSND
+35 TRSSDQKRQLDGAYN
-40 LKKKLEQGYTA
+40 GTA
-51 TSLQLHEFRTRN
+51 LVANEFRTIN
-63 NSRVCGYLKGDKL
+63 GSRVCGYLKGDIL
-76 YVIGK
+76 YIIGK
-81 ADEILEGRY
+81 SDEVLEGRR
-90 KQVNNFYC
+90 KQMASFYC
-98 NTPGTASYN
+98 GTKGTSSYSD
-107 ESISLSLSNQQA
+107 SISLSLANQITY
-119 EETGVVS
+119 ETGVVS
-126 YGYPAPTI
+126 YGYPT
-134 TLIGFWEF
+134 TDGLLTGFWEA

-147 ANSEWGTRHNTFFTS
+147 ANSEWGTIETDFFTS
-162 TSVAGD
+162 TGT
-168 QYIVGGY
+168 QYLVGGY
-175 LSTNLSETQQF
+175 LSTKISETQSF
-186 KGWDNFK
+186 RYWENFK
-193 QDFVVMSLPSTL
+193 QDFVVLGLPSQL
-205 YATSWEGVVYGT
+205 YYKEGETRIVGT
-217 MHGSVKLNNFASEF
+217 MHGSVRLNNFADDF

-237 PTYQTY
+237 PTYQAY
-243 LDAPTRPDGGS
+243 LTAPTKTDGGT
-254 LYSRNEVPQAFK
+254 LYSANEIPQGFK

-273 IITEN
+273 IITED

-302 PDPDGDGNAS
+302 PDPEGDGNAN
-312 GESGGSHK
+312 GESGGSHQ

-401 EAVVLGFKT
+401 EAIVLGFKT
-410 FEDLIVQTIGVKP
+410 FDDLIVQTIGTKA

-515 SLQSGVDIGTSLAQN
+515 SLQSGVDIGTTLAQN

-623 KGFATVTNP
+623 SGFATVTNP
-632 KVPLVDGM
+632 KIPLVDGM

>member
-13 IGTTFKVVYTD
+13 IGTSFKVVYTD
-24 FSMDDSQIKVT
+24 YSGDDASIGVT
-35 TRSND
+35 TRTPD
-40 LKKKLEQGYTA
+40 LKKQLNYGNSF
-51 TSLQLHEFRTRN
+51 TSLMANEFRTSN
-63 NSRVCGYLKGDKL
+63 GSRVCGYLKGDVL
-76 YVIGK
+76 YIIGK
-81 ADEILEGRY
+81 SDARLSGRY
-90 KQVNNFYC
+90 KQMNNFYC
-98 NTPGTASYN
+98 STNGTATYAD
-107 ESISLSLSNQQA
+107 SITLSLANQTTL
-119 EETGVVS
+119 ETGVVS
-126 YGYPAPTI
+126 YGYPTKDGLL
-134 TLIGFWEF
+134 TGFWEV

-147 ANSEWGTRHNTFFTS
+147 ANREWESKITFYTS
-162 TSVAGD
+162 TGT
-168 QYIVGGY
+168 QYLVGGD
-175 LSTNLSETQQF
+175 LSTNINKTQAF
-186 KGWDNFK
+186 KYWENFK
-193 QDFVVMSLPSTL
+193 QDFVVLGLPSTV
-205 YATSWEGVVYGT
+205 YYKEGETRIVGT
-217 MHGSVKLNNFASEF
+217 MHGSVKLNNFADDF

-237 PTYQTY
+237 PTYQAY
-243 LDAPTRPDGGS
+243 LTAPTRTDGGT
-254 LYSRNEVPQAFK
+254 LYSYNEIPQGFK

-273 IITEN
+273 IITED

-312 GESGGSHK
+312 GESGGSHQ

-346 TKEQMKDFYT
+346 TKQQMKDFYT

-410 FEDLIVQTIGVKP
+410 FDDLIVQTIGTKA

-515 SLQSGVDIGTSLAQN
+515 SLQSGVDIGTALAQN

-623 KGFATVTNP
+623 SGFATVTNP
-632 KVPLVDGM
+632 KIPLVDGM

>member
-1 MAKIDEKPDYSG
+1 MAKIDEKPDFSG

-24 FSMDDSQIKVT
+24 YSISSSHIDVT
-35 TRSND
+35 TQFPD
-40 LKKKLEQGYTA
+40 LKKQLTGGYTGTA
-51 TSLQLHEFRTRN
+51 LQAHEFRTRN
-63 NSRVCGYLKGDKL
+63 GSRVCGYLKGDVL
-76 YVIGK
+76 YIIGK
-81 ADEILEGRY
+81 SDDVLEGRY
-90 KQVNNFYC
+90 KQLLNFYC
-98 NTPGTASYN
+98 NTPGTATYSD
-107 ESISLSLSNQQA
+107 SITLSLANQKTY
-119 EETGVVS
+119 ETGVVS
-126 YGYPAPTI
+126 YGYPT
-134 TLIGFWEF
+134 TDGLLTGFWEV
-142 FDSQI
+142 FDSKT
-147 ANSEWGTRHNTFFTS
+147 ANREWGRYNSFFTS
-162 TSVAGD
+162 TGTK
-168 QYIVGGY
+168 YLVGGY
-175 LSTNLSETQQF
+175 LSTNISETQSF
-186 KGWDNFK
+186 KGWKNFK
-193 QDFVVMSLPSTL
+193 QDFVVLGLPSSL
-205 YATSWEGVVYGT
+205 FAKNSSDVVVGT
-217 MHGSVKLNNFASEF
+217 MHSSVKLNNFANDF

-237 PTYQTY
+237 PTYQAY
-243 LDAPTRPDGGS
+243 LEAPTRPDGGS
-254 LYSRNEVPQAFK
+254 LYSRNEVPQGFK

-273 IITEN
+273 IITED

-396 GTGEA
+396 GKGEA

-410 FEDLIVQTIGVKP
+410 FDDLIVQTIGTNA

-489 TITYFIEYEHATVYQ
+489 TITYFVEYEHATVYQ

-515 SLQSGVDIGTSLAQN
+515 SLQSGVDIGTTLAQN
-530 ASSAIATATNAL
+530 ASGAIATATNAL

-632 KVPLVDGM
+632 KIPLVDGM
-640 TKEEHDMIVSAM
+640 TKEEHEMIVSAM

>member
-1 MAKIDEKPDYSG
+1 MAKIDEKPDFSG
-13 IGTTFKVVYTD
+13 IGTSFKVVYTD
-24 FSMDDSQIKVT
+24 SSAETRIKVT
-35 TRSND
+35 TRSYD
-40 LKKKLEQGYTA
+40 LKKQLNYG
-51 TSLQLHEFRTRN
+51 TSFTTLMANEFRTSDG
-63 NSRVCGYLKGDKL
+63 SRVCGYLKGDVL
-76 YVIGK
+76 YIIGK
-81 ADEILEGRY
+81 SNATLGGRY
-90 KQVNNFYC
+90 KQMSTFYC
-98 NTPGTASYN
+98 MTDGTATYAN
-107 ESISLSLSNQQA
+107 SITLSLANQTTT
-119 EETGVVS
+119 ETGVVS
-126 YGYPAPTI
+126 YGYPTADGLI
-134 TLIGFWEF
+134 TGFWEA
-142 FDSQI
+142 FDSMITNREWERQI
-147 ANSEWGTRHNTFFTS
+147 SFYTS
-162 TSVAGD
+162 TGT
-168 QYIVGGY
+168 QYLVGGN
-175 LSTNLSETQQF
+175 LSTNLSATQSF
-186 KGWDNFK
+186 KGWENFK
-193 QDFVVMSLPSTL
+193 QDFVVMSIPSTL
-205 YATSWEGVVYGT
+205 YAKNYSDVVVGT
-217 MHGSVKLNNFASEF
+217 MHGSVKLNNFADDF

-237 PTYQTY
+237 PTYQAY
-243 LDAPTRPDGGS
+243 LTAPTRSDGGELFS
-254 LYSRNEVPQAFK
+254 ENEVPQGFK

-273 IITEN
+273 IITED

-295 WANIPKD
+295 WVNIPKD

-320 NDIDTF
+320 NDINTF

-410 FEDLIVQTIGVKP
+410 FDDLIVQTIGTNA

-482 SYDMLGG
+482 TYDMLGG

-515 SLQSGVDIGTSLAQN
+515 SLQSGVDIGTTLAQN
-530 ASSAIATATNAL
+530 ASGAIATATNAL

-623 KGFATVTNP
+623 SGFATVTNP
-632 KVPLVDGM
+632 KIPLVDGM

>member
-1 MAKIDEKPDYSG
+1 MAKIEEKPDFSG
-13 IGTTFKVVYTD
+13 IGTSFKVVYTD
-24 FSMDDSQIKVT
+24 YSGIDTRIKVT
-35 TRSND
+35 TRSYD
-40 LKKKLEQGYTA
+40 LKKQLNYGYNYA
-51 TSLQLHEFRTRN
+51 SFIANEFRTSN
-63 NSRVCGYLKGDKL
+63 GSRVCGYLKGDVL
-76 YVIGK
+76 YIIGK
-81 ADEILEGRY
+81 SDTTLSGRR
-90 KQVNNFYC
+90 KQIIDYYC
-98 NTPGTASYN
+98 STEGTATYAD
-107 ESISLSLSNQQA
+107 SISLSLTNQKTM
-119 EETGVVS
+119 ETGVVS
-126 YGYPAPTI
+126 YGGPTADGLL
-134 TLIGFWEF
+134 TGFWEV

-147 ANSEWGTRHNTFFTS
+147 ANREWERQIDFFTS
-162 TSVAGD
+162 TGT
-168 QYIVGGY
+168 QYLVGGQ
-175 LSTNLSETQQF
+175 LSTNINETQSF
-186 KGWDNFK
+186 KGWDNYK

-205 YATSWEGVVYGT
+205 YAKNREDVVVGT
-217 MHGSVKLNNFASEF
+217 MHGSVKLNNFVDDF

-237 PTYQTY
+237 PTYQAY
-243 LDAPTRPDGGS
+243 LDAPTRTDGGELIS
-254 LYSRNEVPQAFK
+254 ENEVPQAFK

-273 IITEN
+273 IITED

-302 PDPDGDGNAS
+302 PDPEGDGNAS

-410 FEDLIVQTIGVKP
+410 FDDLIVQTIGTKT

-632 KVPLVDGM
+632 KIPLVDGM
-640 TKEEHDMIVSAM
+640 TKEEHDMIVSSM

>member
-1 MAKIDEKPDYSG
+1 MAKIDEKPDLSG
-13 IGTTFKVVYTD
+13 IGTSFKVVYTD
-24 FSMDDSQIKVT
+24 YSMAEANIKVDT
-35 TRSND
+35 NKYN
-40 LKKKLEQGYTA
+40 LKKKLETGGNF
-51 TSLQLHEFRTRN
+51 TSLVINEFRTTN
-63 NSRVCGYLKGDKL
+63 GSRVCGYLKGDIL
-76 YVIGK
+76 YIIGK
-81 ADEILEGRY
+81 SDELLQGRY
-90 KQVNNFYC
+90 KQLSTFYC
-98 NTPGTASYN
+98 STEGTSSYAD
-107 ESISLSLSNQQA
+107 SITLSLANQKTF
-119 EETGVVS
+119 ETGVVS
-126 YGYPAPTI
+126 YGYPTTDGI
-134 TLIGFWEF
+134 VTGFWEV

-147 ANSEWGTRHNTFFTS
+147 ASREWDGECYFFTS
-162 TSVAGD
+162 TGT
-168 QYIVGGY
+168 QYSVGGY
-175 LSTNLSETQQF
+175 LSTNIKETKSF
-186 KGWDNFK
+186 KGWENYK
-193 QDFVVMSLPSTL
+193 QDFVVLGLPSPL
-205 YATSWEGVVYGT
+205 YYKEGETRIVGT
-217 MHGSVKLNNFASEF
+217 MHGSVRLNNFADDF

-237 PTYQTY
+237 PTYQAY
-243 LDAPTRPDGGS
+243 LEAPTRPDGGT
-254 LYSRNEVPQAFK
+254 LYSINEIPQGFK

-273 IITEN
+273 IITED

-332 FNAINLSNLHTYWI
+332 FNSINLSNLHTYWI
-346 TKEQMKDFYT
+346 TKDQMKDFYT

-410 FEDLIVQTIGVKP
+410 FDDLIVQTIGTNA

-515 SLQSGVDIGTSLAQN
+515 SLQSGVDIGTALAQN

-623 KGFATVTNP
+623 SGFATVTNP
-632 KVPLVDGM
+632 KIPLVDGM

-652 QNGLYY
+652 QNGLFY